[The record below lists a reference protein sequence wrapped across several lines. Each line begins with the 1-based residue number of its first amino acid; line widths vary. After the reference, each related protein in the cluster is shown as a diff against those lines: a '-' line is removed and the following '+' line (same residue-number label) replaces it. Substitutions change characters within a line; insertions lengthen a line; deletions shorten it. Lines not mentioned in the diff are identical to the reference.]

1 MFLSGVYSG
10 VVIEPNTARD
20 ALVRIAFHQKQ
31 LAEIRRMHLLT
42 LASAGAEVNAI
53 REKFEEFKEALYPPL
68 EGDRAEKEA
77 DLNRAMTD
85 FDAISDRFFASA
97 KDLKPLN
104 LELGRI

>member
-1 MFLSGVYSG
+1 MFLAGVYSG
-10 VVIEPNTARD
+10 VTIEPNTARD

-31 LAEIRRMHLLT
+31 LAEIRRMHLMT

-53 REKFEEFKEALYPPL
+53 KEKFEEFKESLYPPL

-77 DLNRAMTD
+77 DLHRAMAD
-85 FDAISDRFFASA
+85 FDSISERFLSSA

-104 LELGRI
+104 LDMGGV